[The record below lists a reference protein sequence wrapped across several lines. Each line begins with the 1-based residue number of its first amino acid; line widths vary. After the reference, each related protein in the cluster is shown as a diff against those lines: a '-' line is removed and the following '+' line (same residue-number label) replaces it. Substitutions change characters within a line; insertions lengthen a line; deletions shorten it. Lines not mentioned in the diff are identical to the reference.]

1 MKEEKTFLKSRHSI
15 WGALIVVVLVI
26 GFIIMLAEVYGQESN
41 KTGCENIPDSNAI
54 AKRLP

>member
-1 MKEEKTFLKSRHSI
+1 MKGEKTFLKSRHSI
-15 WGALIVVVLVI
+15 WGALRVLVI

-54 AKRLP
+54 TKRLP